1 MFHSVFPEKEIEK
14 EKEVVIDEIN
24 SYKDSPGELIF
35 DDFEELIYPDYP
47 IGRNI
52 LAVSYTHLHL
62 MRGGFFLIEKRVS
75 HI

>member
-1 MFHSVFPEKEIEK
+1 M
-14 EKEVVIDEIN
+14 VIDEIN

-52 LAVSYTHLHL
+52 LGSEKAVKAS
-62 MRGGFFLIEKRVS
+62 GGTILSISSNGITGREEW
-75 HI
+75 